1 MKDALRRKLRDQR
14 SGLSIELLRQKSA
27 NIIQQVKQSEVFIN
41 ATRVGIYLAVNGEAD
56 PAELTKATSLES
68 INKQYY
74 LPVLSNKKNQG
85 LEYVEVTKNSVF
97 KNNQFSIPE
106 PIHTEESLISTDTL
120 DLVIVPLVGF
130 DRKGNRL
137 GMGGG
142 YYDRCFAFKKHK
154 QTKPILMG
162 FAYDFQEV
170 EPLNAEEWDVP
181 LDSIATESEL
191 IIVPS

>member
-1 MKDALRRKLRDQR
+1 MKDALRKKLRDQR
-14 SGLSIELLRQKSA
+14 GRLSAGLLYQKSA
-27 NIIQQVKQSEVFIN
+27 KIIQQVKQSEVFIN
-41 ATRVGIYLAVNGEAD
+41 ASRVGIYLAVNGEAD
-56 PAELTKATSLES
+56 PSELTETASLEP

-74 LPVLSNKKNQG
+74 LPVLSDKKNQG

-97 KNNQFSIPE
+97 KNNKFSIPE
-106 PIHTEESLISTDTL
+106 PIHNEESLIKIDIL

-142 YYDRCFAFKKHK
+142 YYDRCFSFKKNK
-154 QTKPILMG
+154 QGKPILMG

-170 EPLNAEEWDVP
+170 EPLNAEDWDVP
-181 LDSIATESEL
+181 LDAIATESDL
-191 IIVPS
+191 IIPC